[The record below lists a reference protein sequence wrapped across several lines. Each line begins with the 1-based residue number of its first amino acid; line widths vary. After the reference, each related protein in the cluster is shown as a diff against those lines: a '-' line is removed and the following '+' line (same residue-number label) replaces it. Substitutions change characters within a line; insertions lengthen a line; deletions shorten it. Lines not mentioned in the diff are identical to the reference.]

1 MEVILLEPVE
11 GLGHRGA
18 RVQVAPGYA
27 RNFLLP
33 KKLALPATSAGARM
47 FSEAE
52 RLRQQRDEQERKSA
66 QAIAHSLGQASVTIP
81 AQVGEE
87 EKLFGSVTAA
97 DIAAALQAQGFSVD
111 RRQVQLEEPLRVLG
125 VYKVDIRLHAEL
137 IVPVKVWVTKQQ

>member
-1 MEVILLEPVE
+1 MEVILLEQVE
-11 GLGHRGA
+11 GLGQRGA
-18 RVQVAPGYA
+18 RVQVASGYA

-47 FSEAE
+47 FADQE
-52 RLRQQRDEQERKSA
+52 RIRQQRGEQEHR
-66 QAIAHSLGQASVTIP
+66 QAEAVARQLANASVTIP

-97 DIAAALQAQGFSVD
+97 DIADALQGQGFTID

-125 VYKVDIRLHAEL
+125 VYKVDIRLSADMV
-137 IVPVKVWVTKQQ
+137 VPVKVWITKQ

>member
-1 MEVILLEPVE
+1 MEVILLEQVE
-11 GLGHRGA
+11 GLGQRGA
-18 RVQVAPGYA
+18 RVQVANGYA

-47 FSEAE
+47 FADRE
-52 RLRQQRDEQERKSA
+52 RIRQQRGEQEHR
-66 QAIAHSLGQASVTIP
+66 QAEALARQLANASVTIP

-97 DIAAALQAQGFSVD
+97 DIADVLQGQGFTID

-125 VYKVDIRLHAEL
+125 VYKVDVRLSADMV
-137 IVPVKVWVTKQQ
+137 VPVKVWVTKQ